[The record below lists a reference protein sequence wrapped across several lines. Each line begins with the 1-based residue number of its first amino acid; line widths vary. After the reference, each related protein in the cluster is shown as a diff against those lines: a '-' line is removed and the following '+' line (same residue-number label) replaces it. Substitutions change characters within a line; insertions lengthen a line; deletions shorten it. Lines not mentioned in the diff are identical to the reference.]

1 MNKRLHFLLLFI
13 LHFSNIYSQTCG
25 NDSVVTRYT
34 KENING
40 TETNKIYVDS
50 FDLTNGRVTSR
61 VQTLVNNTVVN
72 SGGGQGTFIRKLIS
86 YNSVQDTIEYI
97 EMQGTGSGYTNLN
110 KIEYSYTPS
119 EKPLTRIM
127 SHWNG
132 SAWSISKSEIW
143 TYDVSELI
151 QNYILSDSTG
161 NIFQRNYTY
170 SGNQQTSVQFQNFIS
185 GNWLN
190 SEQYLITYNQ
200 AGLRDSFYLQR
211 WDNVSGLWIDSIQE
225 RYDPLQFT
233 VYLKRDNLLSA
244 DSSFYTLDSLN
255 NVISTYYT
263 DDFNSYREWYN
274 YNYFQNHLKIVYH
287 ETNSSPF
294 LNNTNYYYTPNGLLL
309 RTEFDASSNTGYN
322 NGTDL
327 FDSLSNPIYHE
338 SDSYHLAGTRTTKTL
353 YSYSSADHISLSYVF
368 TPISQSGYTCQG
380 DSIMAIPIIAGGCGP
395 YTFSWSPS
403 TGLSSDSVASPLVL
417 FEDSVL
423 YTITVTDTIGQSAT
437 TTFLAQPDR
446 KLEISFDSTLCS
458 GCPVALHATPGNF
471 NFYWYRND
479 TLIAVGSSTFIA
491 VESGIYTVQVNS
503 FCNMVSDPVELTLA
517 GYTRIK
523 GHVYL
528 DKDSDCVFNNADI
541 NLDFYGPT
549 PFLIKLERQ
558 NYSVIVN
565 TDSSGNYDLPIDTGN
580 FRISLLNP
588 SNLLEYSC
596 PDSGAIHVYIPNYG
610 DTVSGNDFGLK
621 TKYSC
626 NRLRIVTTSSTFRP
640 CSNSTISVTCF
651 NEGSE
656 IENNPVVNL
665 RLPPELI
672 NITTLLPFT
681 ILPDN
686 TYQFSLPPLQTASHS
701 SFTISADVICDP
713 AALQNATLCIDA
725 DISPVNFCSFEPD
738 SLWDGS
744 YIRVFSSCENDS
756 SCFTI
761 YNISD
766 TSSNMDSPSNWR
778 LYADNVL
785 VQQGSF
791 QLLAGEDTTLCFI
804 SDGKTLRLEAEQT
817 NLFPV
822 TGIPKANI
830 ERCGPL
836 LSGQSYSLNY
846 ILQSA
851 PDNSVPYH
859 YTHCSVV
866 RNSLDP
872 NEKLVTPIGIGP
884 DHITE
889 PDERFTYRI
898 NFQNTGNDTAHFVK
912 IVDQLNNSFD
922 LSTIQLLSSSHPYN
936 FSLIDHELIWQFD
949 PILVPDSNTDE
960 ANSHGFVEFSIE
972 LVSSVSQGQQVTNS
986 AQVFFDNNS
995 PVVTNITR
1003 NLICTPEIATINIFP
1018 VTDFCSGRISLTSSL
1033 QYEGSFPVVKWYIN
1047 GTLFTTD
1054 PDTVEFQ
1061 GLDFN
1066 DVISATLESNS
1077 PCLLDDSVTS
1087 NLFQITGTPPAISY
1101 SWPVLTSTPG
1111 SSYMWLLNNLI
1122 ISGATSQTYTPTASG
1137 NYSVQVTDSTGCSF
1151 FSSAFP
1157 FIYTGTPENISN
1169 STKVY
1174 PNPSNGKFIVET
1186 ITGNKSVT
1194 LSDYTGRSLLQFDTK
1209 DKNFTI
1215 DISDKFSSGIYYLII
1230 RCGDEVS
1237 YERIIYQR

>member
-1 MNKRLHFLLLFI
+1 MNRFISIAILSI
-13 LHFSNIYSQTCG
+13 LHFTNCFSQTCG

-34 KENING
+34 QEKNNG
-40 TETNKIYVDS
+40 IRTNKIYVDS
-50 FDLTNGRVTSR
+50 FDLTNGRVYSS
-61 VQTLVNNTVVN
+61 VHNISNNT
-72 SGGGQGTFIRKLIS
+72 SGGIIRTQGTFVKKLIS
-86 YNSVQDTIEYI
+86 YNALHDTIEYV
-97 EMQGTGSGYTNLN
+97 ELQGTGTGFADLN
-110 KIEYSYTPS
+110 KIEFAYTPS
-119 EKPLTRIM
+119 VKPLSRIH

-132 SAWSISKSEIW
+132 SIWTISKSEVW
-143 TYDVSELI
+143 TYNGSELI
-151 QNYILSDSTG
+151 LNYILSDSTG
-161 NIFQRNYTY
+161 FISQRNYFY
-170 SGNQQTSVQFQNFIS
+170 SGNQQTSIQFQNYS
-185 GNWLN
+185 GGSWRNI
-190 SEQYLITYNQ
+190 ERYQITYQ
-200 AGLRDSFYLQR
+200 STGLRDSLILQR
-211 WDNVSGLWIDSIQE
+211 WDLPTGLWIDSIHAKYDTVSYCVSLYRDDFATNDSV
-225 RYDPLQFT
+225 RYII
-233 VYLKRDNLLSA
+233 
-244 DSSFYTLDSLN
+244 DSLN
-255 NVISTYYT
+255 NIIYYSHHYYSGT
-263 DDFNSYREWYN
+263 DSESYSYDYFN
-274 YNYFQNHLKIVYH
+274 NHLKLVSYGSHSAFPQNTSYTYDVY
-287 ETNSSPF
+287 
-294 LNNTNYYYTPNGLLL
+294 GLLMFE
-309 RTEFDASSNTGYN
+309 EFHAYSNTGSTSVYHRY
-322 NGTDL
+322 
-327 FDSLSNPIYHE
+327 DSLSNLINYEHSSGYITGDTYE
-338 SDSYHLAGTRTTKTL
+338 NTSYA
-353 YSYSSADHISLSYVF
+353 YSSATHISLAYAYS
-368 TPISQSGYTCQG
+368 TDTWNGLSCQG
-380 DSIMAIPIIAGGCGP
+380 DSIIAFPVAAGGCGP
-395 YTFSWSPS
+395 LTYSWSPS
-403 TGLSSDSVASPLVL
+403 IGLSADSIASPLVL
-417 FEDSVL
+417 FKDSVL
-423 YTITVTDTIGQSAT
+423 YTITVTDTIGQTTT
-437 TTFLAQPDR
+437 TTFLADPDR
-446 KLEISFDSTLCS
+446 KLTITFDSTLCS
-458 GCPVALHATPGNF
+458 GCPVELHATPGYTYY
-471 NFYWYRND
+471 YWYRND
-479 TLIAVGSSTFIA
+479 TLIIDGNQNFIA
-491 VESGIYTVQVNS
+491 IESGRYTVRVNQL
-503 FCNMVSDPVELTLA
+503 CALISDPIELTLN

-549 PFLIKLERQ
+549 PFLVKLERQ

-596 PDSGAIHVYIPNYG
+596 PDSGAIHVYIPNFG
-610 DTVSGNDFGLK
+610 DTISGNDFGLK

-626 NRLRIVTTSSTFRP
+626 NRLRVVTTSSAFRP

-656 IENNPVVNL
+656 VENDPVVNL
-665 RLPPELI
+665 RLPNELS
-672 NITTLLPFT
+672 NISSLFPFT
-681 ILPDN
+681 VLPDN
-686 TYQFSLPPLQTASHS
+686 VYQFSLPPIQIGTHFRFSL
-701 SFTISADVICDP
+701 SADVVCDP
-713 AALQNATLCIDA
+713 AGLQNATLCIDA
-725 DISPVNFCSFEPD
+725 DISPVTFCSYEPD

-851 PDNSVPYH
+851 PDNSVPFH

-898 NFQNTGNDTAHFVK
+898 NFQNRGNDTAHFVK
-912 IVDQLNNSFD
+912 IVDQLNNNFD

-949 PILVPDSNTDE
+949 PILLPDSNIDE
-960 ANSHGFVEFSIE
+960 ANSHGFVEFS
-972 LVSSVSQGQQVTNS
+972 LNLKPSVFQGAQITNS
-986 AQVFFDNNS
+986 AQVFFDSNS
-995 PVVTNITR
+995 PIVTNITR
-1003 NLICTPEIATINIFP
+1003 NKICTPEIPTINIFP
-1018 VTDFCSGRISLTSSL
+1018 VTDLCSGRISFTSAM
-1033 QYEGSFPVVKWYIN
+1033 QFEGSFPVVKWYIN
-1047 GTLFTTD
+1047 GSYFTTD
-1054 PDTVEFQ
+1054 RDTVEFQ
-1061 GLDFN
+1061 GLGYN
-1066 DVISATLESNS
+1066 DIISATLKSNATCS
-1077 PCLLDDSVTS
+1077 LNDSVTS
-1087 NLFQITGTPPAISY
+1087 NLVQITGSAPTISY
-1101 SWPVLTSTPG
+1101 SWPTLTSTPG
-1111 SSYMWLLNNLI
+1111 SSYVWLLNNLI
-1122 ISGATSQTYTPTASG
+1122 IAGATSQTYTPTASG

-1151 FSSAFP
+1151 FSLAFP

-1186 ITGNKSVT
+1186 ISGNKSVT
-1194 LSDYTGRSLLQFDTK
+1194 LIDYTGRSLMQFDTK
-1209 DKNFTI
+1209 EKNFTI
-1215 DISDKFSSGIYYLII
+1215 DISNKFSSGIYYLII